1 MNKPASSA
9 RTNSSLHTR
18 RLAATPRGTPS
29 QANFFVNRARNA
41 EVWDIEGHRYI
52 DFGGGVGVLNTGHSH
67 PKIVAAVQAQVT
79 EFSHTCY
86 TVVPYE
92 GYVALAERINALAP
106 ISGPKKTAFFT
117 TGAEAVE
124 NAIKVARAHTG
135 RSAIVAFGGA
145 FHGRTLLGMALTG
158 KMTPYKNGFGPFPPE
173 IFHVPFPSHGVTPQE
188 SLSAIHRLFATTVE
202 ASRVAAIIVEP
213 VQGEGGF
220 NVAPVS
226 WLRDLRALCD
236 SYGILLIIDE
246 VQAGFGRTGRWFAIE
261 HSGVEADL
269 ITMAKSLAGGY
280 PLSGLTGKAAIM
292 DAAEPGGLG
301 GTYAGNPIAI
311 AAAHAVLDIVI
322 DEKLL
327 DRADELGRR
336 LIRRLEGLRS
346 AVPAIADVRG
356 LGSMVAVEFRKPE
369 HGPTAFDS
377 DFAKRVQTMAWE
389 RGLILLLC
397 GTGASAIRFLY
408 PLTIEN
414 HTFGEALDI
423 LAQCIREAADEGDP
437 ARGLTTQ
444 MQAA

>member
-1 MNKPASSA
+1 MNTSSA
-9 RTNSSLHTR
+9 LTNSSLHAR
-18 RLAATPRGTPS
+18 RLAATPRGAPA
-29 QANFFVNRARNA
+29 QANFFVDRARNA
-41 EVWDIEGHRYI
+41 ELWDIEGRRYI

-67 PKIVAAVQAQVT
+67 PKVIAAVQAQVAA
-79 EFSHTCY
+79 FSHTCY

-92 GYVALAERINALAP
+92 SYVSLAERINALAP

-173 IFHVPFPSHGVTPQE
+173 IFHIPFPSHGVSPE
-188 SLSAIHRLFATTVE
+188 DSISAIHRLFATTLE

-220 NVAPVS
+220 NVAPAS

-236 SYGILLIIDE
+236 SYGILLIVDE
-246 VQAGFGRTGRWFAIE
+246 VQAGFGRTGRWFAVE
-261 HSGVEADL
+261 HSRIDADL

-301 GTYAGNPIAI
+301 GTYAGSPVAI
-311 AAAHAVLDIVI
+311 AAAHAVLDVI
-322 DEKLL
+322 SEEDLL
-327 DRADELGRR
+327 RRSEELGQR
-336 LIRRLEGLRS
+336 LTRRLEDLRS
-346 AVPAIADVRG
+346 TVPALAEVRG
-356 LGSMVAVEFRKPE
+356 LGSMIAAEFRKPGQ
-369 HGPTAFDS
+369 GPTAFDS
-377 DFAKRVQTMAWE
+377 DFAKRVQMLAWQ

-397 GTGASAIRFLY
+397 GAGASAIRFLY
-408 PLTIEN
+408 PLTIEDR
-414 HTFGEALDI
+414 TFDEALDI
-423 LAQCIREAADEGDP
+423 LTACIREVAAGSRP
-437 ARGLTTQ
+437 A
-444 MQAA
+444 